1 MQRVTMELRKAH
13 PLLADEMET
22 MQNEMQLGMSAGEAV
37 KSFGNRSDLP
47 EAHELA
53 TVMLQSEKYGS
64 SIVKP
69 LRLHSELARQARHRR
84 AEETAQKASVQILFP
99 TLLFI
104 FPAVFIVILGP
115 AAYKIVNMFSHR

>member
-1 MQRVTMELRKAH
+1 
-13 PLLADEMET
+13 MET
-22 MQNEMQLGMSAGEAV
+22 MQNEMQLGMSAGEAM
-37 KSFGNRSDLP
+37 KSFGNRSDLV

-53 TVMLQSEKYGS
+53 AVMLQSERYGA

-69 LRLHSELARQARHRR
+69 LRLHSDLARQARHRR
-84 AEETAQKASVQILFP
+84 AEEVAQKASVQILFP

-115 AAYKIVNMFSHR
+115 AAYKIVNMFSSH